1 MIVTNLQAMQTPWG
15 QSLNY
20 ALTYVKGFVAIN
32 IHRWGA
38 GLNDFLSQSS

>member
-20 ALTYVKGFVAIN
+20 DLTYVKGKKKD
-32 IHRWGA
+32 
-38 GLNDFLSQSS
+38 L